1 MRNTAFL
8 PAGLIMYQAAGSVER
23 RLRDRYLAA
32 MTSRLGISAESDQ
45 ELWKRVLNG
54 DNDAF
59 QQLYERYAR
68 QILAF
73 LESRCW
79 GRLSGEDLAH
89 DAWRLALERKNQCDG
104 KNVRAWL
111 FQIAHRRLYDASK
124 SADRK
129 YVRNVSENFD
139 QASASSDQRSDEQLD
154 AMREC
159 LDELGGDFV
168 QVIRLRLDEKSDDEI
183 AQAMGIEKNSVYSR
197 ASRGRDQVKDCIE
210 KKLA

>member
-1 MRNTAFL
+1 MLLTHTTLRTA
-8 PAGLIMYQAAGSVER
+8 GTVER
-23 RLRDRYLAA
+23 SLTDRYLAP
-32 MTSRLGISAESDQ
+32 MTSSLEISAESDQ
-45 ELWKRVLNG
+45 ELWRRVLDG

-73 LESRCW
+73 LESRSW

-89 DAWRLALERKNQCDG
+89 DVWRLALERKNQCDG

-129 YVRNVSENFD
+129 YVRNVGENFD
-139 QASASSDQRSDEQLD
+139 QASTHLEQNSDEKFV

-168 QVIRLRLDEKSDDEI
+168 KVIRLRLDEKSDDEI
-183 AQAMGIEKNSVYSR
+183 AKAMGIEKNSVYSR